1 MENKW
6 LAYFKR
12 VHALSQIGLNFT
24 PSNYDKD
31 RYEELLNLSLQM
43 MEDLTGTPPEK
54 INNLFIDETL
64 YITPKTDV
72 RAIVF
77 KENKILLVKEIVD
90 NCWCPPGGWADIG
103 YSPAEVAVK
112 EAREEAGLEVRPLR
126 LLAVLDKSKHPH
138 PPSPFH
144 VYKIFI
150 LCELIG
156 GELSGSTET
165 LAADFFEEA
174 HLPDLSLDRITHS
187 QIKLMYEF
195 LRNPTKEVVYD

>member
-12 VHALSQIGLNFT
+12 IHALSQTGFNFT
-24 PSNYDKD
+24 QSHYDKD
-31 RYEELLNLSLQM
+31 RYEELIDLSLRM
-43 MEDLTGTPPEK
+43 IEDLTDTPPEK
-54 INNLFIDETL
+54 IKMTFIDEKNYL
-64 YITPKTDV
+64 TPKPDV

-77 KENKILLVKEIVD
+77 KDKKILLVKERVD
-90 NCWCPPGGWADIG
+90 SKWTPPGGWSDIG

-112 EAREEAGLEVRPLR
+112 EAKEESGLEVKTVR

-150 LCELIG
+150 LCEIIG
-156 GELSGSTET
+156 GELSGGTET
-165 LAADFFEEA
+165 LGADFFA
-174 HLPDLSLDRITHS
+174 LDALPELSTDRITQS
-187 QIKLMYEF
+187 QITLMYEF
-195 LRNPTKEVVYD
+195 LENPEKEVIFD